1 MNPSGV
7 PVKILVLPIF
17 RRHWCFHAIED
28 VQAAQRVASEA
39 SNIQWRKGANLE
51 EKLSLLGTKISSI
64 AHGKVVSQWRSLESA
79 ADGTIKNRIFRLAQ
93 AVLSREDS
101 DEAFLK
107 AVPALISDIEIIYP
121 ASLKESLVRRR
132 LRHLVGASTGK
143 FRCRLALWASIT
155 APLIPLFATPVP
167 AFPVYYTG
175 WRTYSNFQALSGA
188 KALADCWS
196 VRDTEKLIQL
206 QKELAELQAGGLVFP
221 PDSWPAKLLSKSP
234 RYLDI
239 LENPEQKVMRFYKR
253 MEPSSI
259 VPRMTA
265 SSELD
270 ALASPSERLGSPI
283 GDDAIISISKCFGA
297 PALLQHVAKARKQAT
312 GSMFPTQLSS

>member
-1 MNPSGV
+1 MNPAGV
-7 PVKILVLPIF
+7 PVRILVLPIF

-28 VQAAQRVASEA
+28 LQATQRLASEA
-39 SNIQWRKGANLE
+39 SNIEWRKGANLE

-107 AVPALISDIEIIYP
+107 SVPPAISNVEIIYP
-121 ASLKESLVRRR
+121 SSLNESFVRRR
-132 LRHLVGASTGK
+132 LRHLIRSSTGK
-143 FRCRLALWASIT
+143 LRCRLALWASIT
-155 APLIPLFATPVP
+155 APLIPLLATPVP

-175 WRTYSNFQALSGA
+175 WRTYSNFQALAGA

-196 VRDTEKLIQL
+196 VRDTEKLVQL
-206 QKELAELQAGGLVFP
+206 QKELFRMEESGLVFP
-221 PDSWPAKLLSKSP
+221 PDSWPAKLLAKSP

-259 VPRMTA
+259 VPRMTP
-265 SSELD
+265 SKELD
-270 ALASPSERLGSPI
+270 ALTSPSDRLGSPI
-283 GDDAIISISKCFGA
+283 GDDAVIAISKEFSA
-297 PALLQHVAKARKQAT
+297 PWLLQHVAKARKQAT
-312 GSMFPTQLSS
+312 GSMFPTQMPS